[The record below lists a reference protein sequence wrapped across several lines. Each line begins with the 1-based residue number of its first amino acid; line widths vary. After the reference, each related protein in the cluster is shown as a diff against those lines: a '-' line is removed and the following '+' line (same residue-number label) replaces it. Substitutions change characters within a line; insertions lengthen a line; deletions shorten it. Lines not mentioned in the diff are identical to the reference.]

1 MMEPLPGLSELRARG
16 GMTWSDEE
24 RAWAARP
31 DDIVDALAQQGF
43 QEYKRESTKSG
54 RDREPTGGVWQG
66 LDSRT
71 GAVASA
77 IWVHRGP
84 KALVFID
91 IDGERVTG
99 G

>member
-1 MMEPLPGLSELRARG
+1 MMEPVPGLNELRACGR
-16 GMTWSDEE
+16 MAWVDEE

-31 DDIVDALAQQGF
+31 AEVVEALAHHGF

-66 LDSRT
+66 LDART

-77 IWVHRGP
+77 IWVHRGED
-84 KALVFID
+84 ALVFID
-91 IDGERVTG
+91 IDGERVTEV
-99 G
+99 